1 MNYGLK
7 SKDEIA
13 KFSKLV
19 VSVFGG
25 GYATERALME
35 IAAVETQYGDFPD
48 RHPATLGVGL
58 TQFDQIGFDN
68 VVQRTR
74 SRHKKRML
82 DMLGYELDT
91 LQLADL
97 AYDPLLALAM
107 TRLKYLLIPEE
118 IPDTVEGRARYWKKY
133 YNTELGKG
141 TVQHYLDS
149 VKLHLR
155 G

>member
-1 MNYGLK
+1 MNYGLRDK
-7 SKDEIA
+7 SEIA

-48 RHPATLGVGL
+48 AHPDRLGVGI
-58 TQFDQIGFDN
+58 TQFDQIGFDD

-74 SRHKKRML
+74 PRHKKRML
-82 DMLGYELDT
+82 DMLGYDLDT

-107 TRLKYLLIPEE
+107 TRLKYLLIPEV

-155 G
+155 S